1 MNRFFIALLLL
12 SLISCGTNSDN
23 EKKKD
28 VVKQVNVVSKDTS
41 GLVIAYYH
49 YDSIKVQFEYY
60 KNIEAK
66 LAKRQSAYQNQIAAK
81 TRKYENYIAK
91 KGKEAQEGLL
101 SENEIMQVQQKV
113 QQMEAEIG
121 QYQQTQGIKLEQ
133 DMIKQSQE
141 INNKVESFGK
151 KFSELN
157 GIDVLF
163 GYSSGGQI
171 NYINSQMDVTKTFI
185 EFLNAEQAKIE
196 KDL

>member
-1 MNRFFIALLLL
+1 MNKIFIAFLFL
-12 SLISCGTNSDN
+12 SLISCGTDTDSETDT
-23 EKKKD
+23 
-28 VVKQVNVVSKDTS
+28 VVEKQVKVISQDTS
-41 GLVIAYYH
+41 GLVIAYYY

-60 KNIEAK
+60 KNIESQ
-66 LAKRQSAYQNQIAAK
+66 LTKRQSAYQNQIESK

-101 SENEIMQVQQKV
+101 SENELMLVQQKAQKMNTDIV
-113 QQMEAEIG
+113 
-121 QYQQTQGIKLEQ
+121 QYQQTQGVKLEQ

-157 GIDVLF
+157 EIDVLF

-171 NYINSQMDVTKTFI
+171 NYINSQMDVTKSFI
-185 EFLNAEQAKIE
+185 DFLNAEQAKIE

>member
-1 MNRFFIALLLL
+1 MNKIFIAFLFL
-12 SLISCGTNSDN
+12 SLISCGTDTDSETDT
-23 EKKKD
+23 
-28 VVKQVNVVSKDTS
+28 VVEKQVKVISQDTS
-41 GLVIAYYH
+41 GLVIAYYY

-60 KNIEAK
+60 KNIESQ
-66 LAKRQSAYQNQIAAK
+66 LTKRQSAYQNQIESK

-113 QQMEAEIG
+113 QQMEMDIG
-121 QYQQTQGIKLEQ
+121 QYQQTQGVKLEQ

-157 GIDVLF
+157 EIDVLF

-171 NYINSQMDVTKTFI
+171 NYINSQMDVTKSFI
-185 EFLNAEQAKIE
+185 DFLNAEQAKIE